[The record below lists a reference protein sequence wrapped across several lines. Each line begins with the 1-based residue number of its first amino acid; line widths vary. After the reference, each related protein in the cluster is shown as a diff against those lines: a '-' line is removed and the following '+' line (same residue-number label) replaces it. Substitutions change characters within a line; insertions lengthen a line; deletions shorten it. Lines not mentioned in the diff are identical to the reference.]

1 VPGESCIAGSRIGAG
16 KLGTRSAGRKGA
28 KPASSRR
35 PVVVIDALRKGQFGR
50 IQWDEFSRKNFR
62 ERDSRRVE
70 LDKVEITRL
79 LEDMGSSGLV
89 GIRRRD
95 LEDAIELV
103 AHDDPFDAMQDWL
116 DQLPPWDGVI
126 RVPTFLS
133 RYMGTKQR
141 KFTDAVGRYL
151 WTAMVARLL
160 CPGCKADMVPVLVGS
175 QGDGKTEIL
184 KLLAPRP
191 DCWAEVRLS
200 DPSAR
205 LLRKTI
211 GRTLLVWEELRGIR
225 GTVDADEVKT
235 FITNDHVDLLRSNGS
250 VFDKLPRRFII
261 FGTSNRYEFL
271 RDTTGHRRYLPFE
284 VGRIDHQGLKSDSD
298 MLWAEALH
306 EVKARLANR
315 DPPVD
320 FRDAEKLARA
330 EFARFERR
338 GEWADCDRLDA
349 WIGRQGGTP
358 FSTEEALSQS
368 GVTGTSSMTPKA
380 AARQM
385 ALSLRQLGCT
395 EKRVAVPG
403 NNNRLKRWVRTVSG
417 HGGRLPASSAGAGK
431 NIRART
437 RVSSEPVLGGEQV
450 TLDHT
455 SVPLRSGLLPEK
467 P

>member
-1 VPGESCIAGSRIGAG
+1 
-16 KLGTRSAGRKGA
+16 
-28 KPASSRR
+28 
-35 PVVVIDALRKGQFGR
+35 VIDALRKGQFGR
-50 IQWDEFSRKNFR
+50 IQWDEFSRRIFR

-79 LEDMGSSGLV
+79 MGDMGSSGLV

-116 DQLPPWDGVI
+116 HQLPPWDGVI

-133 RYMGTKQR
+133 RYLGTRQTN
-141 KFTDAVGRYL
+141 FTDAVGRYL

-160 CPGCKADMVPVLVGS
+160 FPGCKADMVPILVGS

-205 LLRKTI
+205 LLHKTI

-235 FITNDHVDLLRSNGS
+235 FITNDHIDLPRSDRSG
-250 VFDKLPRRFII
+250 FDKLPRRFII

-284 VGRIDHQGLKSDSD
+284 VGHIDHQGLKSVSD

-306 EVKARLANR
+306 KVKARLANG
-315 DPPVD
+315 DPTVD
-320 FRDAEKLARA
+320 FRDAGKLARA
-330 EFARFERR
+330 EFTRFERR

-349 WIGRQGGTP
+349 WIGQQGGTP
-358 FSTEEALSQS
+358 FSTEEALSRS
-368 GVTGTSSMTPKA
+368 GVMGTSSMTPKA

-385 ALSLRQLGCT
+385 ALSLRQVGCT
-395 EKRVAVPG
+395 EKRFAVPG
-403 NNNRLKRWVRTVSG
+403 GRNRLKRWVRTVSG
-417 HGGRLPASSAGAGK
+417 LGGRRLAPSTGAGK
-431 NIRART
+431 NISLRPP
-437 RVSSEPVLGGEQV
+437 VSVKPLLGRELV
-450 TLDHT
+450 KMDHT
-455 SVPLRSGLLPEK
+455 DIPLWSGLTPK
-467 P
+467 NPKKT

>member
-1 VPGESCIAGSRIGAG
+1 M
-16 KLGTRSAGRKGA
+16 
-28 KPASSRR
+28 
-35 PVVVIDALRKGQFGR
+35 IDPLRKGQFGR
-50 IQWDEFSRKNFR
+50 IQWDKFSRKIFR
-62 ERDSRRVE
+62 ERDSLRVE

-79 LEDMGSSGLV
+79 MEDMGSSSLV
-89 GIRRRD
+89 GVRRRD

-116 DQLPPWDGVI
+116 HQLPPWDGVI

-133 RYMGTKQR
+133 RYMGTKQTN
-141 KFTDAVGRYL
+141 FTDAVGRYL
-151 WTAMVARLL
+151 WSAMVARLL
-160 CPGCKADMVPVLVGS
+160 YPGCKADMVPVLVGS

-235 FITNDHVDLLRSNGS
+235 FITNDHVDLPQSDGS
-250 VFDKLPRRFII
+250 GFDKLPRRFII

-284 VGRIDHQGLKSDSD
+284 VGRVDHQGLKSVSD

-306 EVKARLANR
+306 NVTARVAN
-315 DPPVD
+315 DSPPVD

-338 GEWADCDRLDA
+338 GEWADCDKLDA

-368 GVTGTSSMTPKA
+368 GVKGTSSMTPKA

-385 ALSLRQLGCT
+385 ALSLRQVGCT
-395 EKRVAVPG
+395 EKRVAVSG
-403 NNNRLKRWVRTVSG
+403 GRNRLKRWVRTVSE
-417 HGGRLPASSAGAGK
+417 HGGRLPAPTTGAGK
-431 NIRART
+431 YISFRP
-437 RVSSEPVLGGEQV
+437 PVL
-450 TLDHT
+450 L
-455 SVPLRSGLLPEK
+455 K
-467 P
+467 PRLGS